1 MCVHKC
7 RDNSQK
13 IIPSFVQSH
22 LDTHYGLGLAAASH
36 KCESAAGVVSWNDR
50 ITGSESLAV
59 CFWCSPERVAA
70 TEGW

>member
-1 MCVHKC
+1 MVCVCINAGITLK
-7 RDNSQK
+7 K

-36 KCESAAGVVSWNDR
+36 KCESAAGVVSRNDR

-59 CFWCSPERVAA
+59 GFRCSPERI
-70 TEGW
+70 